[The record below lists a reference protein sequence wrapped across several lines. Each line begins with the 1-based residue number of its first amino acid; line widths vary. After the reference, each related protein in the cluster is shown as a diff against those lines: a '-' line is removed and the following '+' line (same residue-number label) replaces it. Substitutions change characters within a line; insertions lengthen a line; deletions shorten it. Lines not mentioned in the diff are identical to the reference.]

1 MTLFSRISELPPV
14 MKFTL
19 GAGVFLLGYLFV
31 VEPVL
36 NVQSDLSMR
45 AERARTSL
53 AGYVAD
59 ASEQSRLDT
68 QVSRDEERYGPVAMP
83 ASFEQRSAELDKDI
97 RRILDENAIERESIV
112 ARLSQMPRNALGDVL
127 SPGQSVEQVKKT
139 IRFDATPEQL
149 ANVIAALEES
159 PFVVGIAHID
169 IRRERDGQRR
179 VLVDLTVDSWVL
191 ARQGANP

>member
-1 MTLFSRISELPPV
+1 MTLFSRISELAPV
-14 MKFTL
+14 MKFAL
-19 GAGVFLLGYLFV
+19 GAGAFLLGYLFV
-31 VEPVL
+31 IEPVL

-59 ASEQSRLDT
+59 ASELSRLDT

-97 RRILDENAIERESIV
+97 RRILDANAIERESIV

-169 IRRERDGQRR
+169 IRRERDGRRR

>member
-14 MKFTL
+14 LKFAL
-19 GAGVFLLGYLFV
+19 GAGLFLLGYLFV
-31 VEPVL
+31 IEPVL

-59 ASEQSRLDT
+59 ASELSRLDT
-68 QVSRDEERYGPVAMP
+68 QVRRDEERYGPVAMP

-169 IRRERDGQRR
+169 IRRERDGRRR